1 MANNLAAR
9 VFDVP
14 ELLEAILLQLPIRHL
29 HCAARHVC
37 NTWNALIT
45 RSSRI
50 QKALFLTSGT
60 QHDVAAY
67 ASRTRAYTIRTDVG
81 KTANVTLNPLIFC
94 TDVAGEEASMI
105 SAIVELGT
113 HAAVDHK
120 MYLTQPP
127 TRVVVGIKVKLR
139 GEGQSHT
146 ERISGITF
154 GQLVCN
160 YKKML
165 QKRWCGGFGRMWYE
179 VEEDEDGNQS
189 WTLPDLNFVTL
200 GWSTGAW

>member
-29 HCAARHVC
+29 HCTTRHVC
-37 NTWNALIT
+37 NTWKAHIS
-45 RSSRI
+45 RSARI
-50 QKALFLTSGT
+50 RKALFLAPGT
-60 QHDVAAY
+60 PHDVAAY

-105 SAIVELGT
+105 CTIIELGA

-146 ERISGITF
+146 ERISGVMF
-154 GQLVCN
+154 GELVRN

-165 QKRWCGGFGRMWYE
+165 ERRWCGEFGRMWYE

-189 WTLPDLNFVTL
+189 WTLPDLNFVSL